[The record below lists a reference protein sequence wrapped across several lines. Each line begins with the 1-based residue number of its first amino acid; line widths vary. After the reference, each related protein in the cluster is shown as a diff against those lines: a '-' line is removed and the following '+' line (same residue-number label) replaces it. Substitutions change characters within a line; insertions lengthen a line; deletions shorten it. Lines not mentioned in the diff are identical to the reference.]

1 VKSEPPKHETAY
13 TLRVSHTD
21 PAPRRLGPYEVERRI
36 GAGGMAE
43 VHLARRFGASGWE
56 KTVALK
62 LLRPEHRGR
71 AELERLL
78 IGEARLGARFAHP
91 GLVCVH
97 DLGLADG
104 IYYVCMDY
112 VDGRDLAALI
122 ARRPLPRALALA
134 IAEQLAA
141 ALAYVHT
148 LTDAAGRPLG
158 LVHRDVSPANVLVS
172 RTGEVK
178 LSDFGIAKS
187 TATGDE
193 TWGRVRKGKYAYM
206 APEQIEGEPLTGAAD
221 VFALGV
227 TLHECLLGR
236 RPFDGDT
243 PLAVMDA
250 VRRADLAAAHDFGDL
265 DDDLVALLRR
275 ALSREPNRRTD
286 AAEFA
291 RALASARRRQP
302 PVAVFDLAAWVREAL
317 DERKPVADVGLETLG
332 MEE

>member
-1 VKSEPPKHETAY
+1 
-13 TLRVSHTD
+13 VSHTD
-21 PAPRRLGPYEVERRI
+21 PVPRQLGPYEVVGRI

-43 VHLARRFGASGWE
+43 VYLARRFGASGWE

-71 AELERLL
+71 TEFERLL
-78 IGEARLGARFAHP
+78 ISEARLGARFAHP

-104 IYYVCMDY
+104 IYFVCMDY

-193 TWGRVRKGKYAYM
+193 TWGRLRKGKYAYM
-206 APEQIEGEPLTGAAD
+206 APEQINSEPLTGAAD
-221 VFALGV
+221 VFALAV
-227 TLHECLLGR
+227 TLHECLLAR
-236 RPFDGDT
+236 RPFDGDN
-243 PLAVMDA
+243 PLEVMEA
-250 VRRADLAAAHDFGDL
+250 IRQARLAATHDFGDL
-265 DDDLVALLRR
+265 ANELPELVALLRR
-275 ALSREPNRRTD
+275 ALSKEPSSRGD
-286 AAEFA
+286 AVEFA
-291 RALASARRRQP
+291 RSLAAARRRQP
-302 PVAVFDLAAWVREAL
+302 PVGAFDLAVWVREAL

>member
-1 VKSEPPKHETAY
+1 MVLVAA
-13 TLRVSHTD
+13 TD
-21 PAPRRLGPYEVERRI
+21 TAPRQLGPYEVVRRI

-56 KTVALK
+56 KIVALK

-122 ARRPLPRALALA
+122 ARKPLPRALALA
-134 IAEQLAA
+134 IAEQLAG
-141 ALAYVHT
+141 ALAYVHA

-178 LSDFGIAKS
+178 LSDFGIAKT

-193 TWGRVRKGKYAYM
+193 TWGRLRKGKYAYM
-206 APEQIEGEPLTGAAD
+206 APEQIDGGPLTGAAD

-243 PLAVMDA
+243 PLSVMDA
-250 VRRADLAAAHDFGDL
+250 IRGADLAVGHDFGDL
-265 DDDLVALLRR
+265 DDELVALLRR
-275 ALSREPNRRTD
+275 ALARDPAHRGNAVEL
-286 AAEFA
+286 A

-302 PVAVFDLAAWVREAL
+302 PVAAFDLAAWVSEAL
-317 DERKPVADVGLETLG
+317 DERKAVADVGLETLG
-332 MEE
+332 MDE